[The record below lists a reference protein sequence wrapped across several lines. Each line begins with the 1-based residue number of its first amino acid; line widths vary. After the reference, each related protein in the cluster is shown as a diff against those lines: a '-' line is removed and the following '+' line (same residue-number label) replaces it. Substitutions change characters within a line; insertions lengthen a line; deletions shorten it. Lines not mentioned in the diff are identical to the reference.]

1 VFNYATLDQFYNY
14 LIEKDLLRKKDMI
27 SIYRALTPSYY
38 AATVLP
44 QSIKK
49 TSTTKLNEL
58 HDFMIADDWYQA
70 MHIQDAI
77 RFTNQA
83 DEWNKEQANFVH
95 HTLRRDK
102 IRGESFIKV
111 FPELSEMLNG

>member
-1 VFNYATLDQFYNY
+1 
-14 LIEKDLLRKKDMI
+14 
-27 SIYRALTPSYY
+27 
-38 AATVLP
+38 
-44 QSIKK
+44 
-49 TSTTKLNEL
+49 
-58 HDFMIADDWYQA
+58 MIADDWYQA

-95 HTLRRDK
+95 HTLRRDR
-102 IRGESFIKV
+102 IRGESFTKV